1 MELVLNK
8 FAELK
13 NRQLVTPCDI
23 IGKNGAGKTSI
34 MNAYLW
40 ALTGCDKTGA
50 EMREAVYSVKDKD
63 EERSAD
69 VEVRFSDVTFRK
81 VCQPVYMRKKGSDEM
96 TLKSL
101 CANTYYINGTETTQ
115 ANYNAEVNRLCNG
128 HPFQLFSD
136 INYFVSLKKERQ
148 LAIFM
153 EMLGVDRDQY
163 FKDLR
168 DIKEIKSDISHTKT
182 TIANRDEWLQQEKQN
197 LEKIERPADYSEKI
211 AELKSKIEAIQS
223 QRPTLTDEQIKE
235 NNATAKKIAELQAEM
250 FPPYIPATTKQKAL
264 ENARKRFNELLSE
277 RNDETRKKIERFQA
291 LDQAKKKL
299 VQTEA
304 NAEYDENNAEY
315 VTIKTKI
322 AQYEQKLTSDRITL
336 ENYDT
341 LAEGAPCGICPHCTN
356 LFCEFRRTDIE
367 PKADILARVEQMEIK
382 VAELQAAAYEL
393 KERHE
398 ITINETITTLKQQIA
413 DLEKITIK
421 QNPEFDTIQPQ
432 IKRMEEE
439 AKNEAAENENARKDY
454 EKAVADF
461 EQDKALKLLEL
472 KNSLHVAQTARADNQ
487 LYLLKADLARLEP
500 KQREADEINGHR
512 KGLSN
517 SIARCTAELSEL
529 TLQLS
534 ALEREL
540 MKYERAEEKYRR
552 DIMAKANEV
561 LPEGMNVN
569 LFRPLVTGDGYENI
583 FELTYDGKLYK
594 NTALEINGNFDL
606 TVMFQK
612 QFGVNLPIFV
622 DDMAN
627 ITDEKFIPKSDGSI
641 DVIRI
646 IAVAAEP
653 LQIVPT
659 IN

>member
-1 MELVLNK
+1 MELIVNK

-13 NRQLVTPCDI
+13 NRQLVTPSDI
-23 IGKNGAGKTSI
+23 IGKNGAGKSSI

-50 EMREAVYSVKDKD
+50 EMREAVYSVKDKA

-101 CANTYYINGTETTQ
+101 CANTYYINGAEVTQ
-115 ANYNAEVNRLCNG
+115 ANYNAQVNKLCNS

-136 INYFVSLKKERQ
+136 INYFANLKKDRQ

-153 EMLGVDRDQY
+153 EMLGVNRDQY

-211 AELKSKIEAIQS
+211 AELKNKIEAIQS
-223 QRPTLTDEQIKE
+223 QRPTLVDWQIVA
-235 NNATAKKIAELQAEM
+235 NDVTTKKIAKLQAET
-250 FPPYIPATTKQKAL
+250 FPPYIPATAKQNAL

-277 RNDETRKKIERFQA
+277 RNDETRKKIERDQA
-291 LDQAKKKL
+291 LETAKKKL
-299 VQTEA
+299 AQTEA

-322 AQYEQKLTSDRITL
+322 AQYEQKLTGDRITL

-341 LAEGAPCGICPHCTN
+341 LAEGAPCGICPHCVN
-356 LFCEFRRTDIE
+356 LFCAERKTDIE
-367 PKADILARVEQMEIK
+367 PKPDILARIEQMENK
-382 VAELQAAAYEL
+382 VAELRAAAHEL

-398 ITINETITTLKQQIA
+398 QTINETITTLKNQIA
-413 DLEKITIK
+413 ELEKITIK
-421 QNPEFDTIQPQ
+421 QNPEFDTIQPE
-432 IKRMEEE
+432 IERLEEE

-454 EKAVADF
+454 EKKRKEF
-461 EQDKALKLLEL
+461 EDNKALKLLEL
-472 KNSLHVAQTARADNQ
+472 INSLHFAQTARDDNQ
-487 LYLLKADLARLEP
+487 LYLLKSELAQLEP

-561 LPEGMNVN
+561 LPEGMSVN

-583 FELTYDGKLYK
+583 FELTYDSKLYK
-594 NTALEINGNFDL
+594 NTALEIKGNFDL

-627 ITDEKFIPKSDGSI
+627 ITDEEFIPKGDDI
-641 DVIRI
+641 VRI

-653 LQIVPT
+653 LSIVPT